1 MIPKSEI
8 SQCVE
13 NMMKSEIGKVF
24 VNGKVLEEY
33 CVKIYEVDP
42 YFYEYY
48 EKKKKLLIMVI
59 VMYYLELMFAFMN
72 TFQLQKLMKKG
83 ILTEILSLK
92 KRARSIRKKT

>member
-48 EKKKKLLIMVI
+48 EKKK
-59 VMYYLELMFAFMN
+59 
-72 TFQLQKLMKKG
+72 
-83 ILTEILSLK
+83 SCW
-92 KRARSIRKKT
+92 